1 MIKPLGDRVLLK
13 KIEAEEITKGGV
25 ILTGAAK
32 TKEAPQEAL
41 VIAVG
46 PGEVVDGKKI
56 DMEVK
61 VGDKV
66 MTAKYSGTE
75 VKYKGEE
82 YILVSQKDILAVV
95 EEE

>member
-1 MIKPLGDRVLLK
+1 M
-13 KIEAEEITKGGV
+13 
-25 ILTGAAK
+25 
-32 TKEAPQEAL
+32 
-41 VIAVG
+41 G

>member
-1 MIKPLGDRVLLK
+1 MIRPLGDRVLLR

-25 ILTGAAK
+25 ILTGSAK
-32 TKEAPQEAL
+32 TKEAPQEAE

-46 PGEVVDGKKI
+46 PGEIFEGKKVE
-56 DMEVK
+56 MEVK

-82 YILVSQKDILAVV
+82 YTLVSQKDILAIV
-95 EEE
+95 EED